1 MFDYHVHTE
10 FSGDCSVD
18 MASIVERAV
27 KDGLDEIC
35 FTDHLDI
42 DSTEGSD
49 DFVFSSE
56 AYEKRILSL
65 REIYG
70 KDISIKM
77 GVEVGIQPHVLK
89 ETSEFVKSASFDFAL
104 ASMHGCKGLDFYIG
118 DYFKKYTTEEAI
130 QHYYEEFA
138 SMLETFKD
146 YAVLGHLDIYK
157 RYHPESMK
165 VPFNKYNHL
174 VERVLK
180 QVIKDGKGIEINTSG
195 LRGNIK
201 EALPS
206 WEIVELYKELGGE
219 IITLGSDSHGAD
231 CLCANFEEVLRGLK
245 ERKFRNIYR
254 FEKFKPVK
262 VPINSLL

>member
-10 FSGDCSVD
+10 FSGDCSVN
-18 MASIVERAV
+18 MESMV
-27 KDGLDEIC
+27 KRGIKEGLSEIC

-49 DFVFSSE
+49 NFVFSSE
-56 AYEKRILSL
+56 IYEKRILSL

-77 GVEVGIQPHVLK
+77 GVEIGIQPHVLK
-89 ETSEFVKSASFDFAL
+89 EVSKFVKSASFDFAL
-104 ASMHGCKGLDFYIG
+104 ASIHGCKGLDFYTG

-130 QHYYEEFA
+130 QYYYEEFYA
-138 SMLETFKD
+138 MLCNFKD

-157 RYHPESMK
+157 RYHPESMTL
-165 VPFNKYNHL
+165 PFNRYNHL
-174 VERVLK
+174 LERVLK
-180 QVIKDGKGIEINTSG
+180 QIIKDEKGIEINTSG

-201 EALPS
+201 EALPN

-219 IITLGSDSHGAD
+219 IITLGSDSHGTD
-231 CLCANFEEVLRGLK
+231 SLCANFEEVLRGLK

-254 FEKFKPVK
+254 FEKFNPIE